1 MTSLQERAELQ
12 RQIWQIANDV
22 RGSVDGWDFKQ
33 YVLGTLFYRFISEN
47 FANYMEGGD
56 ETIHYA
62 ELSDDAITKDDKVDA
77 IKTKGYFIYPSQ
89 LFCNVAANANNN
101 ENLNTDLAAI
111 FTAIEGSAKGHP
123 SEEDITGLFADFD
136 TTSNR
141 LGNTVANK
149 NTRLA
154 AVLKGVAEF
163 TFGEFKDNQID
174 LFGDAYEF
182 LISNYAS
189 NAGKSGGEFF
199 TPQHVSKLL
208 AQIAMHGKSKV
219 NKIYDPAAGSGSLLL
234 QAKKYFDDHKIED
247 GFFGQEINHTT
258 YNLARMNMFL
268 HNINYN
274 KFNMK
279 LGNTLTDPQ
288 FKDDKPFDAIVSNPP
303 YSVKWIGSDDP
314 TLINDERFA
323 PASVLAP
330 KSKADFAFVLH
341 ALSYLSSKGRAAIVC
356 FPGIFYRGGAEKK
369 IRKYLVDQNYIETV
383 ISLAPNLFFGTTI
396 AVNILVLS
404 KHKPD
409 NTTQFIDAKD
419 LFKKETNNNILTDND
434 DEKNPGHIQQI
445 MAMFKNKEDVAHVAQ
460 SVTLKSIADND
471 YNLSVSSYV
480 EAKDT
485 RETID
490 ITQLN
495 AELKTTVT
503 KIDQLRS
510 DIDAIV
516 AKIDA

>member
-1 MTSLQERAELQ
+1 MTSTQQRAELQ

-47 FANYMEGGD
+47 FASYIEGGD
-56 ETIHYA
+56 ESINYA
-62 ELSDDAITKDDKVDA
+62 ELSDDIITDDIKDDA

-89 LFCNVAANANNN
+89 LFVNIAANANKND
-101 ENLNTDLAAI
+101 NLNKDLNSI
-111 FTAIEGSAKGHP
+111 FVAIESSANGYP
-123 SEEDITGLFADFD
+123 SEAEIKGLFADFD

-141 LGNTVANK
+141 LGNTVKDK

-154 AVLKGVAEF
+154 AVLKGVEGLQ
-163 TFGEFKDNQID
+163 FGQFENNKID

-182 LISNYAS
+182 LISNYAA

-199 TPQHVSKLL
+199 TPQHVSRLI
-208 AQIAMHGKSKV
+208 AQLAMHGQTSV

-234 QAKKYFDDHKIED
+234 QAKKHFDAHIIED

-268 HNINYN
+268 HNINYD
-274 KFNMK
+274 KFNIM
-279 LGNTLTDPQ
+279 LGNTLTEPH
-288 FKDDKPFDAIVSNPP
+288 FGDDKPFDAIVSNPP

-323 PASVLAP
+323 PAGVLAP

-356 FPGIFYRGGAEKK
+356 FPGIFYRGGAEQK
-369 IRKYLVDQNYIETV
+369 IRQYLVDNNYVETV

-404 KHKPD
+404 KHKID
-409 NTTQFIDAKD
+409 TKTQFINAST
-419 LFKKETNNNILTDND
+419 LFKKETNNNVLTDS
-434 DEKNPGHIQQI
+434 HIEQI
-445 MAMFKNKEDVAHVAQ
+445 MQVFDSKDDVEHFAK
-460 SVTLKSIADND
+460 SVSFEAIAAND

-480 EAKDT
+480 EVKDN
-485 RETID
+485 REIID
-490 ITQLN
+490 ITKIN
-495 AELKTTVT
+495 AELKITVK
-503 KIDQLRS
+503 KIDQLRA

-516 AKIDA
+516 AEIEGVEIEA